1 MADLNKIIIQGRLTQ
16 SPEIKVAGESKV
28 LNFCI
33 ASNKF
38 VKKDAEHPE
47 ADFVDC
53 VAWGGMAE
61 FINKFFNKGSK
72 IIVVGRLQTRVWVD
86 KQGVSRKTSEVF
98 VEEAFFSESK
108 GNKQEGNIN
117 ETNITPNGDDD
128 APF

>member
-47 ADFVDC
+47 ADYEDC
-53 VAWGGMAE
+53 VEWGGMAE

-98 VEEAFFSESK
+98 VEEAFFSEPK